1 MYIMKLKEQYFNYIK
16 FGTKTYEIRLN
27 DEKRQKIKIGDYI
40 EFQKEPLKEEK
51 IIYKVDDLLYF
62 KNFEEL
68 INKIDITLLASS
80 KETKEELLKTLNSF
94 YNAEEQKK
102 YGVVAI
108 KLDKSKLFTI
118 EKCFLTNISS
128 NNKIFNIIKNDY
140 NDFGKWY
147 NKLLENNEEC
157 YFTKDKDGI
166 INSILILKVGENDS
180 QQIEEK
186 NVLKIRTFN
195 VIDKNMKIGTS
206 YMEIINSIAR
216 EKNIKTIYVT
226 CKKDKTDF
234 INFIKHNG
242 FNLSKE
248 IKDERIYIKRI

>member
-1 MYIMKLKEQYFNYIK
+1 MHIMKLKEQYFNYIK

-166 INSILILKVGENDS
+166 INSILILKRVRKHFLCPTSKKVRICLTLSHQKSSFVRMGIFTFYLLPLHS
-180 QQIEEK
+180 Y
-186 NVLKIRTFN
+186 LKI
-195 VIDKNMKIGTS
+195 KS
-206 YMEIINSIAR
+206 
-216 EKNIKTIYVT
+216 VT
-226 CKKDKTDF
+226 
-234 INFIKHNG
+234 G
-242 FNLSKE
+242 FLWSNK
-248 IKDERIYIKRI
+248 